1 MKKTANQQIISS
13 DISRY
18 KKNKL
23 AANLALLGLV
33 FNCLYFMLLYGYKIA
48 RVGDGVT
55 DFATIRMGF
64 SVIMTLVVLLAAF
77 LASEGVKGYD
87 KRYAIV
93 LIALAA
99 WQIFRIFGYP
109 LYGYKNQLLT
119 VNYLWLDIR
128 YDEAGNALNTAAVNS
143 AEFAILIIYLC
154 ASAACFIA
162 SAVIGWVRAVQLESF
177 KKQLEAGE
185 VSVETTL
192 KAMDAEDE
200 AAAQPAAAT
209 AAEEVQ

>member
-55 DFATIRMGF
+55 DFATIKMGF

-119 VNYLWLDIR
+119 VNYLWL
-128 YDEAGNALNTAAVNS
+128 EAGNALNTAAVNS

>member
-1 MKKTANQQIISS
+1 MKKTANQQIVAT

-33 FNCLYFMLLYGYKIA
+33 FNCLYFMLLYAYKTV
-48 RVGDGVT
+48 RTGDQVT
-55 DFATIRMGF
+55 EFATLKMGF

-87 KRYAIV
+87 KRYSIV
-93 LIALAA
+93 LVVLAV
-99 WQIFRIFGYP
+99 WQILRIFGYP
-109 LYGYKNQLLT
+109 LYGYRNQLLT
-119 VNYLWLDIR
+119 VNYFWLDLK
-128 YDEAGNALNTAAVNS
+128 YDAAGNVTNLAAVNS
-143 AEFAILIIYLC
+143 IEFVILIVWLA

-162 SAVIGWVRAVQLESF
+162 AAVIGWIRAVQLEKF
-177 KKQLEAGE
+177 QKQLDAGE
-185 VSVETTL
+185 VSVEETL

-200 AAAQPAAAT
+200 AVAQAQAT
-209 AAEEVQ
+209 AQIEEVQ